1 MPATAEVLEIDGV
14 EVRVSNPDKVF
25 FPDIGAT
32 KLDLVNYYL
41 SVAAGALT
49 GCRNRPSTLYRWPN
63 GVDKPEDAFFQKRVG
78 DKRPEWMQTQVV
90 KFPSGRT
97 AEMIVLADAAHIA
110 WAVNT
115 GAIDLNPWPVRKGD
129 VDHPDE
135 LRADLDPTP
144 GVPYG
149 EVLAVAPVV
158 RDVLRE
164 HGLEGWPKTSGKR
177 GMHIYVRIEPRWPF
191 TEVRRAAL
199 AMARE
204 VERRMPGVA
213 TTAWWKEEREGVF
226 VDYNQ
231 NARDRTIASA
241 YSVRPVPAATV
252 SCPVEWDEIDGL
264 DPGGFTIHSVP
275 ERMASK
281 GDPGGAIDDHPG
293 SLESL
298 LELAA
303 EDERG
308 GLGDA
313 PWPPHFPRAAS
324 EPPRVQP
331 SKARKPPSDPA

>member
-1 MPATAEVLEIDGV
+1 MPSKAEILDIDGI
-14 EVRVSNPDKVF
+14 EVRITNPDKIF
-25 FPDIGAT
+25 FPELGAT

-41 SVAAGALT
+41 SVAAGALA

-90 KFPSGRT
+90 KFPSGRS

-144 GVPYG
+144 GVPF
-149 EVLAVAPVV
+149 EDVCAVAPVV

-241 YSVRPVPAATV
+241 YSARPVAAATV
-252 SCPVEWDEIDGL
+252 SCPVEWAEVDGL
-264 DPGGFTIHSVP
+264 DPAAFTINTVP
-275 ERMASK
+275 ERMASI
-281 GDPGGAIDDHPG
+281 GDPGGAIDEHAG

-303 EDERG
+303 ADESG

-313 PWPPHFPRAAS
+313 PWPPHFPKAAS

-331 SKARKPPSDPA
+331 SKARKPPADPA